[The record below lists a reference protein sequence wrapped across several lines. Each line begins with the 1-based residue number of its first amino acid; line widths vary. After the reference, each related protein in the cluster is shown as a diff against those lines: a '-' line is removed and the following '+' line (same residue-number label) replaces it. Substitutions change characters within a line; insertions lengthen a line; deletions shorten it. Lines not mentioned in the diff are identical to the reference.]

1 MTTKTRFHLLEAT
14 VGDIHEAF
22 AAGDLSAK
30 ELVQLYLARIE
41 AYDQQGPAI
50 NAIITLNENALAE
63 AEALDEAYR
72 ANGGPTGPLH
82 GIPILVK
89 DQVDTVGMPTTLG
102 SVLFKD
108 YFPDSDGLAIKQ
120 VKEAGAIILGKVT
133 LGELGGG
140 DTHGTLF
147 GSTRNP
153 YDLERTVGGSSGGS
167 GASANANFATLTIG
181 QEGFASIRRPSAW
194 NSCVGMRPTVGVV
207 SRAGAYGGGPE
218 RQGSLG
224 PITRTVLDAA
234 RLIDVMKGYDPE
246 DPATAYAVGRMP
258 ESYAALLDA
267 RSLEGA
273 RIGIIRESIAAN
285 SEPDSDDFKQVTAVF
300 DQAVED
306 LAAAGAVVVDPIV
319 IPDINELLAKRAGA
333 PGEANFLEWMLRS
346 KNPPYPTMADLEKN
360 PVYDEVWSRRSAG
373 RPRVA
378 PTAEAHYQY
387 LLAREK
393 LMANLLTVMAD
404 HQLDAIVHKT
414 VEHTPT
420 LIKDGVNPPY
430 VNMKG
435 VPHINT
441 FLWDVPS
448 ITVPAGFTASGL
460 PAGITFLG
468 RSFTDADMMSFAYAY
483 EQATHRRVPPTTTP
497 PLPNEP

>member
-1 MTTKTRFHLLEAT
+1 MTTTTRFDLLEAT
-14 VGDIHEAF
+14 VEDIHEAF
-22 AAGDLSAK
+22 ASGTLTARQ
-30 ELVQLYLARIE
+30 LVEMYLARIE
-41 AYDQQGPAI
+41 AYDKRGPEI
-50 NAIITLNENALAE
+50 NAIITLSETALAE
-63 AEALDEAYR
+63 ADALDASYR
-72 ANGGPTGPLH
+72 THGLRGALH
-82 GIPILVK
+82 GIPVLVK

-108 YFPDSDGLAIKQ
+108 YYPDSDGLAIRK

-153 YDLERTVGGSSGGS
+153 YDLERTAGGSSGGS
-167 GASANANFATLTIG
+167 GASASANFAALTIG

-194 NSCVGMRPTVGVV
+194 NSCVGMRPTVGVI

-224 PITRTVLDAA
+224 PITRTVADAA

-258 ESYAALLDA
+258 ESYTSLLEAGAL
-267 RSLEGA
+267 SGA
-273 RIGIIRESIAAN
+273 RIGIIRESMASN
-285 SEPDSDDFKQVTAVF
+285 SEPESEDFKQVTAVF
-300 DQAVED
+300 DRAVGE
-306 LAAAGAVVVDPIV
+306 LAAAGAVVIDPIV
-319 IPDINELLAKRAGA
+319 IPDLNELLAKRAGA

-346 KNPPYPTMADLEKN
+346 KNPPYPTLAALEQT
-360 PVYDEVWSRRSAG
+360 PPYEEVWARRSGG

-387 LLAREK
+387 LLAREQ
-393 LMANLLTVMAD
+393 LMANVLKVMAD
-404 HQLDAIVHKT
+404 LELDAIVHKT

-420 LIKDGVNPPY
+420 LIRDGVNPPY

-435 VPHINT
+435 APHLNT

-448 ITVPAGFTASGL
+448 ITVPAGFTAAGL
-460 PAGITFLG
+460 PAGITFFG
-468 RSFTDADMMSFAYAY
+468 RPFTDAEMLRYAYAY
-483 EQATHRRVPPTTTP
+483 EQATHHRVPPASTP
-497 PLPNEP
+497 PLANEP